1 MFGKTAIIA
10 EVKEKFSRKSRNMSF
25 RRGLAFDFWDFIP
38 NEPQAE
44 ENSLQPKK
52 RVLSHAQVYHMLKD
66 VDPEIVEGV
75 VSKKNLILFNCFP
88 VTPNCHRITEFGNHM
103 VFDKYTRAY
112 RKLIDYRGPANE
124 LSTRVLDCLKL
135 SKIWVEKS
143 SVENP
148 VKYESAST
156 MSGMKYIKELLLGKR
171 SDHAFRMVVV
181 GDPNIKLG
189 EIGLPCHIAESMQ
202 ISEYLNK
209 WNYDK
214 LSTCCDL
221 RILEKGET
229 FVRRKNGL
237 ARVSFKDKL
246 QTGDIVYRPLEDGDI
261 VLINRPPS
269 IHPHSLI
276 ALSVKILPINSVLSI
291 NPLICSPFR
300 GDFDGDC
307 LHGYVPQ
314 SMDSIVELRE
324 LVGLNKQLIN
334 GQSGRNLL
342 SLSHD
347 SLTAAHLILEDG
359 VLLDRFK
366 MQQLQMFCPR
376 NSQNPA
382 LIKANLNSGFW
393 TGKQLFSLLLP
404 PNFNYEFPMDNVC
417 ISRGEL
423 LSSSSGSSWLQNNNE
438 NLFYSLVKNGGEE
451 VLDFLFAAQEVLCEW
466 LSMRGLSVSLK
477 DLYLSSDSYSR
488 KNMIDEVTCGLR
500 EAERISHI
508 KLLMVDLNRDFLMGS
523 FEERESDMGLLE
535 VEHLSYEKQ
544 KSAALSRA
552 AVSAFKKVFWDIQ
565 TLAYQ
570 YANKD
575 NSFMTMLKAGSKG
588 NLVKMVQHGMCVGLQ
603 HSLVPLSFKIPH
615 KLTCAAWNYQ
625 KMVMPLDKA
634 ESYIPYGVVESSFL
648 TGLNPLECFV
658 HSLTNRDSSFGGHA
672 DISGTLTRRLMFFMR
687 DLYIGYDGTV
697 RNPYGNQLIQFSYNT
712 ESNVQGGS
720 LDYSADN
727 FGMGGQ
733 PVGPLAACALSEA
746 AYSALDQPIS
756 ALQSSPLLNLKKILE
771 CGVKKVSGD
780 KTASIYLSKKLGRWF
795 HGFEYGALEVKNH
808 LERVL
813 LSEIVSTVAI
823 FFSPQTCSSTPISP
837 WVCHFH
843 ISKEIY
849 DRKRLKLRSIIDALY
864 TKCNS
869 TGGKQ
874 KTNPLNLQLT
884 SNECSEA
891 DKAKEHDATICIT
904 VATVYRYKDSHE
916 QLEELRETVIPFL
929 LGTVIKGSA
938 NVKKVDI
945 LWKDTTP
952 NLSRSRKSSSGELY
966 LQVFMSETCD
976 RKEFWRLVMNDCLKI
991 WDVIDW
997 ERSHPDLIQDIT
1009 SALGIDVARN
1019 HFLSSLKS
1027 TISDTGKTILPEH
1040 LLLTADCLSFTG
1052 EFVALSAKGLSQ
1064 QRKHTSVSA
1073 PFVQAC
1079 FSNPGDC
1086 FIKAAKAVT
1095 VDNLQGSVDALT
1107 WGKVP
1112 SIGTGGRFD
1121 ILYSGKGHE
1130 LAKPEDIYNL
1140 LGNHMSSQEQSVKV
1154 KVAYEHNHTSSKDL
1168 AQRLSTHGDF
1178 EDKGHKHIEVSKA
1191 IRRLISSDDIRRL
1204 SQALR
1209 HILHKY
1215 TINDLLTEV
1224 DKSIAMTALYFHPRR
1239 NEKIGTGAREIKVG
1253 YHSEHGDSRCFILV
1267 RTDGTVEDFSYHKCV
1282 YHALELIDPGRA
1294 KGYQSRWLK
1303 GKT

>member
-1 MFGKTAIIA
+1 M
-10 EVKEKFSRKSRNMSF
+10 
-25 RRGLAFDFWDFIP
+25 
-38 NEPQAE
+38 
-44 ENSLQPKK
+44 
-52 RVLSHAQVYHMLKD
+52 
-66 VDPEIVEGV
+66 
-75 VSKKNLILFNCFP
+75 
-88 VTPNCHRITEFGNHM
+88 
-103 VFDKYTRAY
+103 
-112 RKLIDYRGPANE
+112 
-124 LSTRVLDCLKL
+124 
-135 SKIWVEKS
+135 EKS

-189 EIGLPCHIAESMQ
+189 EIGLPCHIAENMQ
-202 ISEYLNK
+202 ISEHLNK

-229 FVRRKNGL
+229 FVRRKNSL

-347 SLTAAHLILEDG
+347 SLTATHLILEDG

-376 NSQNPA
+376 NLQNPA
-382 LIKANLNSGFW
+382 LIKANLNSDFW

-404 PNFNYEFPMDNVC
+404 PDFNYEFPMDNVC
-417 ISRGEL
+417 ISKGEL

-438 NLFYSLVKNGGEE
+438 NLFYSLVKKGGEE

-508 KLLMVDLNRDFLMGS
+508 KLLMVDLNCDFLMGS
-523 FEERESDMGLLE
+523 FEERESDKGLLE
-535 VEHLSYEKQ
+535 VERLSYEKQ

-658 HSLTNRDSSFGGHA
+658 HSLSNRDSSFGGHA

-712 ESNVQGGS
+712 ESDVHGAS
-720 LDYSADN
+720 LDYSSDN

-756 ALQSSPLLNLKKILE
+756 ALQSSPLLNLK
-771 CGVKKVSGD
+771 V
-780 KTASIYLSKKLGRWF
+780 LS
-795 HGFEYGALEVKNH
+795 
-808 LERVL
+808 
-813 LSEIVSTVAI
+813 LSLSPSLFSI
-823 FFSPQTCSSTPISP
+823 FF
-837 WVCHFH
+837 
-843 ISKEIY
+843 
-849 DRKRLKLRSIIDALY
+849 
-864 TKCNS
+864 
-869 TGGKQ
+869 
-874 KTNPLNLQLT
+874 
-884 SNECSEA
+884 
-891 DKAKEHDATICIT
+891 
-904 VATVYRYKDSHE
+904 
-916 QLEELRETVIPFL
+916 
-929 LGTVIKGSA
+929 
-938 NVKKVDI
+938 
-945 LWKDTTP
+945 
-952 NLSRSRKSSSGELY
+952 
-966 LQVFMSETCD
+966 
-976 RKEFWRLVMNDCLKI
+976 
-991 WDVIDW
+991 
-997 ERSHPDLIQDIT
+997 
-1009 SALGIDVARN
+1009 
-1019 HFLSSLKS
+1019 
-1027 TISDTGKTILPEH
+1027 
-1040 LLLTADCLSFTG
+1040 
-1052 EFVALSAKGLSQ
+1052 
-1064 QRKHTSVSA
+1064 
-1073 PFVQAC
+1073 
-1079 FSNPGDC
+1079 
-1086 FIKAAKAVT
+1086 
-1095 VDNLQGSVDALT
+1095 
-1107 WGKVP
+1107 
-1112 SIGTGGRFD
+1112 
-1121 ILYSGKGHE
+1121 
-1130 LAKPEDIYNL
+1130 
-1140 LGNHMSSQEQSVKV
+1140 
-1154 KVAYEHNHTSSKDL
+1154 
-1168 AQRLSTHGDF
+1168 
-1178 EDKGHKHIEVSKA
+1178 
-1191 IRRLISSDDIRRL
+1191 
-1204 SQALR
+1204 
-1209 HILHKY
+1209 
-1215 TINDLLTEV
+1215 
-1224 DKSIAMTALYFHPRR
+1224 
-1239 NEKIGTGAREIKVG
+1239 
-1253 YHSEHGDSRCFILV
+1253 
-1267 RTDGTVEDFSYHKCV
+1267 
-1282 YHALELIDPGRA
+1282 
-1294 KGYQSRWLK
+1294 
-1303 GKT
+1303 